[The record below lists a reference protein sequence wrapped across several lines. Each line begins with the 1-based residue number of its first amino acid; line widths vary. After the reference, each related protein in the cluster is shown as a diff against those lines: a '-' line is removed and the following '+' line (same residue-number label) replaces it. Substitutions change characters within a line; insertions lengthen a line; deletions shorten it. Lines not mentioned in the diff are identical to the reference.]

1 MVQNLFSIS
10 SFFKIKFMFKHIF
23 YAVLLFISATI
34 TQCGKTTVDPNGLP
48 PATQTGTGTFAC
60 LINGAVWQ
68 YKNADN
74 FYTSPKTRWEF
85 DPNYLGGYLYIGGIR
100 YVDGTNSTDLL
111 SLVSDSLILKK
122 EKIINKPNLEF
133 GVRFIRNEYN
143 VNECKDYSTA
153 PINDSSKN
161 FFSSGKLTLTKLDQ
175 NARIISGIFYCKI
188 YQTGC
193 DSLKITEGRFD
204 LKYQ

>member
-1 MVQNLFSIS
+1 MVQNLFPIS

-23 YAVLLFISATI
+23 YAALLLISATI

-85 DPNYLGGYLYIGGIR
+85 DPNYLGGYLYVGATR
-100 YVDGTNSTDLL
+100 YSDGVFENDA
-111 SLVSDSLILKK
+111 LVLVADSLLFKK
-122 EKIINKPNLEF
+122 DKDIKSTGLSFGIEFFDYKAINPMCREISSSSAL
-133 GVRFIRNEYN
+133 
-143 VNECKDYSTA
+143 
-153 PINDSSKN
+153 DSSKN
-161 FFSSGKLTLTKLDQ
+161 FYSIGKLTITKLDQ
-175 NARIISGIFYCKI
+175 TTRIIAGNFYCTIK
-188 YQTGC
+188 QTGC
-193 DSLKITEGRFD
+193 DTMKITDGRFD
-204 LKYQ
+204 LKY